1 MEIINQ
7 FVLSRIPGNTKRLL
21 DIGCGSGWLGRE
33 IKQKNDCYVV
43 GITISEEEAALAS
56 QRLDRVI
63 RCDLNNF
70 DPSELGKFDCIVCSH
85 ILEHLYQPQD
95 FLRRLRNNLIPE
107 GVLIVALPNIL
118 IWKLRWEFLRGR
130 FRYTDSWLMDKGHL
144 RFFDWQTAHAFLEEN
159 GYKIIKSGADG
170 NFPLPVIRRF
180 LPSGISSRIDH
191 AALKYF
197 PGLFGFQFVFTASLA
212 PLN

>member
-7 FVLSRIPGNTKRLL
+7 FVLSRIPKNTRRLL
-21 DIGCGSGWLGRE
+21 DIGCGTGWLGRE
-33 IKQKNDCYVV
+33 IKQKSGCYVV
-43 GITISEEEAALAS
+43 GITISEEEAAIAA

-85 ILEHLYQPQD
+85 ILEHLYRPQD
-95 FLRRLRNNLIPE
+95 FLRRLRNNLIPD

-130 FRYTDSWLMDKGHL
+130 FRYTDSWNMDRGHF
-144 RFFDWQTAHAFLEEN
+144 RFYDWQTAHELLEEN

-180 LPSGISSRIDH
+180 LPSGINSWVDR
-191 AALKYF
+191 AAVKYF
-197 PGLFGFQFVFTASLA
+197 PGFFGFQFIFTASLA